1 MDNSVKS
8 RRKRGNFKFLE
19 GYNWYVPGVGQ
30 MFVLLLMLLVGAV
43 LGNVVTLL
51 FSLAGG
57 AEAASSYAMLI
68 AYPVMFIPAM
78 LYAGAWSRLNSYNNE
93 GVKLDS
99 NNFGRCG
106 AVPCALLVMLA
117 TLAAGYC
124 LDIVQ
129 RLLPEMPEW
138 MEEMLDSMT
147 TGVLWANFVSV
158 SIFAPLFEEWLC
170 RGMVLRGLLNRK
182 VRPVWAIVVSAAFFA
197 VIHLNPWQALPAF
210 LIGCLFG
217 YVYYK
222 TGSLKLTML
231 MHFTNNTFSLIL
243 ANIGSLKEMDSWMD
257 VLPGQLY
264 WIVFAGCALLLVLI
278 ARVFARI
285 PLKSPEGNC
294 DKVTSLFEE
303 PSA

>member
-1 MDNSVKS
+1 MDNSAKS

-19 GYNWYVPGVGQ
+19 GYSWYVPGVGQ

-117 TLAAGYC
+117 TLAAGFC

-129 RLLPEMPEW
+129 R
-138 MEEMLDSMT
+138 
-147 TGVLWANFVSV
+147 ANFVSV

-182 VRPVWAIVVSAAFFA
+182 VRPVWAIVISAAFFA

-217 YVYYK
+217 YVYYR

-231 MHFTNNTFSLIL
+231 MHFTNNSFSLIL
-243 ANIGSLKEMDSWMD
+243 ANIDSLKEMDSWMD
-257 VLPGQLY
+257 VLPGPLY